1 MITGS
6 FTIYGIEDVQ
16 QDMLVLSPR
25 AVTVTAYNEQKSPLI
40 IRLNHL
46 TGAQSDALKA
56 FIRVRIMSVDL
67 ELGQQDFG
75 LCSEASYTLPQ
86 GKWGNATRIIVE
98 AFADEA
104 KQNLIT
110 SDEVSI
116 LAENPTPFP
125 IAKPWGPGERYK
137 NGEYLLDGNIVYMWR
152 NRVTGNTLTS
162 PSKVTASDPFY
173 GSWERYDQWAVL
185 ATLMMLAKSALI
197 GSSVFDGDYTISQHG
212 QSKGTNPETGQPYDY
227 RDFDAAMS
235 KFIPNF
241 MIDWLSVFDGDYTIS
256 QHGQS
261 KGTNPETGQPYDYRD
276 FDAAM
281 SKFIPNFMID
291 WLRGKVVGM
300 DMEIKGGKV
309 ANFNI
314 RGGILKCD
322 SYARNAVVLRDE
334 INNTISILGSP
345 LRPSTSAG
353 LKLGMY
359 YYSENSAVN
368 LGLKSIA
375 KGSTISQDM
384 SDPCLGYLNLA
395 IDAIG
400 GANILPE
407 VTDRW
412 CVPGV
417 LKVLE
422 IRLSPGEGGRAR
434 VERLREWGHGIRFRK
449 GEAVYTSNC
458 ENDAERTIYFEYYCK
473 HEMVYLLPINNS
485 PYDYKSS
492 GFFNFTPMVETS
504 NALIDSSN
512 NIRRMGVTWW
522 DYKNT
527 KRVPQISTYV
537 FIGLPSPEP
546 GYVDFLTK
554 KDMDDILN
562 NL

>member
-46 TGAQSDALKA
+46 TGAQSDSLKA
-56 FIRVRIMSVDL
+56 FIRVRIMSADL

-125 IAKPWGPGERYK
+125 IGKPWGPGERYK

-241 MIDWLSVFDGDYTIS
+241 MIDWL
-256 QHGQS
+256 
-261 KGTNPETGQPYDYRD
+261 
-276 FDAAM
+276 
-281 SKFIPNFMID
+281 
-291 WLRGKVVGM
+291 RGKVVGM
-300 DMEIKGGKV
+300 DMEIKGGKIGGLTVKDGKLIAEYPTQGIEMDVFGSGPDTLRFGSLASELISIRLNNDRIGRRATGIDMDINGDSDRGLAIV
-309 ANFNI
+309 ANGTGSFCIDNAGSH
-314 RGGILKCD
+314 RFYQRKGDVWDAPGIL
-322 SYARNAVVLRDE
+322 YAGHFNGKGHKLYE
-334 INNTISILGSP
+334 WGQG
-345 LRPSTSAG
+345 AG
-353 LKLGMY
+353 EVTCNYEG
-359 YYSENSAVN
+359 
-368 LGLKSIA
+368 
-375 KGSTISQDM
+375 KGSYRINHQVNKMDYFVTIMPYTYWAYATVQGKDDKTFSFTIVDNGQGGLMD
-384 SDPCLGYLNLA
+384 LGFDVM
-395 IDAIG
+395 IFG
-400 GANILPE
+400 RNIFN
-407 VTDRW
+407 DY
-412 CVPGV
+412 
-417 LKVLE
+417 
-422 IRLSPGEGGRAR
+422 SPQNE
-434 VERLREWGHGIRFRK
+434 
-449 GEAVYTSNC
+449 
-458 ENDAERTIYFEYYCK
+458 
-473 HEMVYLLPINNS
+473 
-485 PYDYKSS
+485 
-492 GFFNFTPMVETS
+492 
-504 NALIDSSN
+504 
-512 NIRRMGVTWW
+512 
-522 DYKNT
+522 
-527 KRVPQISTYV
+527 Q
-537 FIGLPSPEP
+537 
-546 GYVDFLTK
+546 
-554 KDMDDILN
+554 
-562 NL
+562 

>member
-116 LAENPTPFP
+116 LAENPSPFP
-125 IAKPWGPGERYK
+125 IGKPWGPGERYK
-137 NGEYLLDGNIVYMWR
+137 NGEYLLDDNIVYMWR

-241 MIDWLSVFDGDYTIS
+241 MIDWL
-256 QHGQS
+256 
-261 KGTNPETGQPYDYRD
+261 
-276 FDAAM
+276 
-281 SKFIPNFMID
+281 
-291 WLRGKVVGM
+291 RGKVIGL
-300 DMEIKGGKV
+300 DMEIKGGKIGGLTVKDGKLIAEYPTQGIEMDVFGSGPDTLRFGSLASELISIRLNNDRIGRRATGIDMDINGDSDRGLAIV
-309 ANFNI
+309 ANGTGSFCIDNAGSH
-314 RGGILKCD
+314 RFYQRKGDVWDAPGIL
-322 SYARNAVVLRDE
+322 YAGHFNGKGHKLYE
-334 INNTISILGSP
+334 WGQG
-345 LRPSTSAG
+345 AG
-353 LKLGMY
+353 EVTCNYEG
-359 YYSENSAVN
+359 
-368 LGLKSIA
+368 
-375 KGSTISQDM
+375 KGSYRINHQVNKMDYFVTIMPYTYWAYATVQGKDDKTFSFTIVDNGQGGLMD
-384 SDPCLGYLNLA
+384 LGFDVM
-395 IDAIG
+395 IFG
-400 GANILPE
+400 RNIFN
-407 VTDRW
+407 DY
-412 CVPGV
+412 
-417 LKVLE
+417 
-422 IRLSPGEGGRAR
+422 SPQ
-434 VERLREWGHGIRFRK
+434 
-449 GEAVYTSNC
+449 
-458 ENDAERTIYFEYYCK
+458 ND
-473 HEMVYLLPINNS
+473 
-485 PYDYKSS
+485 
-492 GFFNFTPMVETS
+492 
-504 NALIDSSN
+504 
-512 NIRRMGVTWW
+512 
-522 DYKNT
+522 
-527 KRVPQISTYV
+527 Q
-537 FIGLPSPEP
+537 
-546 GYVDFLTK
+546 
-554 KDMDDILN
+554 
-562 NL
+562 

>member
-116 LAENPTPFP
+116 LAENPSPFP
-125 IAKPWGPGERYK
+125 IGKPWGPGERYK
-137 NGEYLLDGNIVYMWR
+137 NGEYLLDDNIIYMWR

-241 MIDWLSVFDGDYTIS
+241 MIDWL
-256 QHGQS
+256 
-261 KGTNPETGQPYDYRD
+261 
-276 FDAAM
+276 
-281 SKFIPNFMID
+281 
-291 WLRGKVVGM
+291 RGKVVGM

-322 SYARNAVVLRDE
+322 SYAKNAVVLRDE

-375 KGSTISQDM
+375 KGSRISQDM
-384 SDPCLGYLNLA
+384 SDPCVGYLNLA

>member
-16 QDMLVLSPR
+16 QDMLMLSPK

-40 IRLNHL
+40 IRLNHF
-46 TGAQSDALKA
+46 TGAQSEKLQA
-56 FIRVRIMSVDL
+56 FVRVRIMSVDL
-67 ELGQQDFG
+67 ELGQHDFG

-125 IAKPWGPGERYK
+125 LGKPWGPGERYK

-173 GSWERYDQWAVL
+173 GSWERYEQWAVL

-212 QSKGTNPETGQPYDY
+212 QSIGTNPETGKPYDY

-235 KFIPNF
+235 KFAPNF
-241 MIDWLSVFDGDYTIS
+241 MIDWLS
-256 QHGQS
+256 
-261 KGTNPETGQPYDYRD
+261 
-276 FDAAM
+276 
-281 SKFIPNFMID
+281 
-291 WLRGKVVGM
+291 GKVTGKDM
-300 DMEIKGGKV
+300 DIQGGKV
-309 ANFNI
+309 ANFDI

-322 SYARNAVVLRDE
+322 SYAMNAVVLRDS
-334 INNTISILGSP
+334 INKTISLMGSP
-345 LRPSTSAG
+345 LKPSTSAG
-353 LKLGMY
+353 FKLGMY
-359 YYSENSAVN
+359 FSSDNNAVN
-368 LGLKSIA
+368 VGLKTVV
-375 KGSTISQDM
+375 KGSTIRQDY
-384 SDPCLGYLNLA
+384 SDPCVGNLNLA
-395 IDAIG
+395 IDAVG

-422 IRLSPGEGGRAR
+422 IELSPRDDGKAD
-434 VERLREWGHGIRFRK
+434 VSILRQWGHGVRLK
-449 GEAVYTSNC
+449 NVYTSNC
-458 ENDAERTIYFEYYCK
+458 DNDSERMIYFDYYCK
-473 HEMVYLLPINNS
+473 HEMVFMLPVNCSAVDYRNN
-485 PYDYKSS
+485 
-492 GFFNFTPMVETS
+492 GWFNFTPNVETR
-504 NALIDSSN
+504 NALIDGN
-512 NIRRMGVTWW
+512 TNLRRMAVTWW
-522 DYKNT
+522 DYQNK
-527 KRVPQISTYV
+527 KRVPRISTYV

-546 GYVDFLTK
+546 TYKDFFK
-554 KDMDDILN
+554 KEQMDEILN
-562 NL
+562 KL